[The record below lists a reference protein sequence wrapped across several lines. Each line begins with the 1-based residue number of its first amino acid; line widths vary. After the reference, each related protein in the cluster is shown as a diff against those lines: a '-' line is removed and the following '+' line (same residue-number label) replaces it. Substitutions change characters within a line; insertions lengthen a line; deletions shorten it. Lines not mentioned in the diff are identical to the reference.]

1 MDTLAFD
8 ERVGILDVL
17 DHGSR
22 DRDHGIRILVGRLLD
37 PARDTV
43 AATQLFDLPRTI
55 RFQGVRRDHSRD
67 VLEQPGDDAREL
79 RIPGVR
85 VDDVDWGYGRG
96 HRHIGTQ
103 RPDGAVGAGGVV
115 LGVGGGTFTG
125 LAHALDIDAVTEFA
139 QLRNQLTH
147 MYASAAVDVRGVFSG
162 EYRNAHAL
170 MVSHRPCRGA
180 AEPEKTWRQKECSAV
195 DASGHSKP
203 HGIR

>member
-1 MDTLAFD
+1 MLLQFTGVFQTAVVVGKANFAAGAGRWMQNPRKWHQHIMAESAFMRTL
-8 ERVGILDVL
+8 
-17 DHGSR
+17 
-22 DRDHGIRILVGRLLD
+22 
-37 PARDTV
+37 
-43 AATQLFDLPRTI
+43 
-55 RFQGVRRDHSRD
+55 
-67 VLEQPGDDAREL
+67 
-79 RIPGVR
+79 PGVEF
-85 VDDVDWGYGRG
+85 DA
-96 HRHIGTQ
+96 
-103 RPDGAVGAGGVV
+103 DGCAV

-147 MYASAAVDVRGVFSG
+147 LYASAAVDVRGVFSG